1 MAKLKCNYC
10 GKKAAKRYC
19 PSLDKLICPV
29 CCGTNRLKNISCKE
43 DCRYLDHE
51 EYQQETRRQKELN
64 TIMAEVP
71 HSQHDDI
78 FNNDSAASIAY
89 EFETFFADCHI
100 KGAFNLRDQK
110 VKNAL
115 TNLYFLKF
123 EGHHIKTDDFM
134 ALLIELY
141 DQISSEH
148 DSQDLIG
155 KVILR
160 MIISIK
166 NMTGG
171 PFGDCGYLNY
181 LKNNIHPSSLNGTN
195 EPIIEFKD
203 GRMTDYGKLRKD
215 LKNQI

>member
-1 MAKLKCNYC
+1 MAKPKCSNC

-64 TIMAEVP
+64 AIMAEVP
-71 HSQHDDI
+71 QSQHDDI
-78 FNNDSAASIAY
+78 FKNEKAASIAY
-89 EFETFFADCHI
+89 QFETFFADCHI
-100 KGAFNLRDQK
+100 NGDFNLTDQK

-115 TNLYFLKF
+115 ANLYFLK
-123 EGHHIKTDDFM
+123 IKDEQIKADDFM
-134 ALLIELY
+134 AVLIALY
-141 DQISSEH
+141 DQVSSEH

-171 PFGDCGYLNY
+171 QFGAHGYLNY
-181 LKNNIHPSSLNGTN
+181 LKIIVDDFAKN
-195 EPIIEFKD
+195 PIPQQRPIPHCE
-203 GRMTDYGKLRKD
+203 RL
-215 LKNQI
+215 

>member
-1 MAKLKCNYC
+1 MPKPKCSYC
-10 GKKAAKRYC
+10 EKKVAKRYC

-43 DCRYLDHE
+43 DCRYLGHE
-51 EYQQETRRQKELN
+51 EYQQETRRQKKLN
-64 TIMAEVP
+64 AILAEVP
-71 HSQHDDI
+71 HSQHNDI
-78 FNNDSAASIAY
+78 FKDERAASVAY
-89 EFETFFADCHI
+89 QFETMFADCYI
-100 KGAFNLRDQK
+100 NRDFNLSDQK

-123 EGHHIKTDDFM
+123 KGEQIKTDDFM
-134 ALLIELY
+134 ASLISLY
-141 DQISSEH
+141 DQISSEY
-148 DSQDLIG
+148 DRQDLIG

-171 PFGDCGYLNY
+171 QFGAYGYLNY

-195 EPIIEFKD
+195 KHIIEFKD
-203 GRMTDYGKLRKD
+203 GRTMEYDKLRKD

>member
-1 MAKLKCNYC
+1 
-10 GKKAAKRYC
+10 
-19 PSLDKLICPV
+19 LDKLICPV

-51 EYQQETRRQKELN
+51 EYQQRIRKQKELN
-64 TIMAEVP
+64 AILAEVP
-71 HSQHDDI
+71 HSEHNDI
-78 FNNDSAASIAY
+78 FKNERAASIAY
-89 EFETFFADCHI
+89 QFETFFADCYI
-100 KGAFNLRDQK
+100 KGDFNLTDQK

-115 TNLYFLKF
+115 TKLYFLKS
-123 EGHHIKTDDFM
+123 EGEDFQPDDFSAM
-134 ALLIELY
+134 LIEVY

-148 DSQDLIG
+148 DSQDLIC

-171 PFGDCGYLNY
+171 QFGAYGYLNY
-181 LKNNIHPSSLNGTN
+181 LKNNIHPSSLNGPD

-203 GRMTDYGKLRKD
+203 GRMAEYDKLLKD
-215 LKNQI
+215 LENQI